1 METNPELK
9 RLQVILNKES
19 KMQLPRGMN
28 PARWMKHAVATNR
41 GWVNEKTGELYKKHS
56 GLKDKIDAHL
66 AATKPAPKPK
76 PKPAPKPK
84 EEPSLSDMTKDELEE
99 LGRKN
104 GIELDKRKKKSD
116 LIAELKEVM

>member
-1 METNPELK
+1 MD
-9 RLQVILNKES
+9 
-19 KMQLPRGMN
+19 LPKWAV
-28 PARWMKHAVATNR
+28 PARWMRYAVATNR
-41 GWVNEKTGELYKKHS
+41 GWENEKTGEVYKKVN
-56 GLKDKIDAHL
+56 GLKDKIDAL
-66 AATKPAPKPK
+66 APKPK
-76 PKPAPKPK
+76 PKPKPVPKPK

>member
-41 GWVNEKTGELYKKHS
+41 GWVNEKTGELYKKVN
-56 GLKDKIDAHL
+56 GLKDKIDAL
-66 AATKPAPKPK
+66 TPKPK
-76 PKPAPKPK
+76 PKPKPVPKPK

-104 GIELDKRKKKSD
+104 GIELDKRKTKKD
-116 LIAELKEVM
+116 LIAELKEAM